1 MTPLVAIGLA
11 VAVVAGVSLH
21 LVAGID
27 PVNQMLSD
35 AVVSVPG
42 AVLLGTACAGLV
54 AVAAALAVAA
64 ARHGP
69 RPRLVP
75 ALLGVWAAALVAI
88 VVFPTNPPGMPATT
102 AAVIH
107 RYGAAMLA
115 VVPPI
120 VGLLV
125 AQTRRLRVAAWTT
138 AGAAALFGLLHGPA
152 VLLGSDVVPYA
163 GLTERILFGLILVL
177 LALTA
182 GELRPLPAASASSRG
197 DRPVTVLS
205 TPTTTMVP
213 NAPPTIAEV
222 A

>member
-1 MTPLVAIGLA
+1 MTPLIAIGLA

-42 AVLLGTACAGLV
+42 AVLLGIACAGLV
-54 AVAAALAVAA
+54 LVAGVLAVRT

-69 RPRLVP
+69 RRRLVP
-75 ALLGVWAAALVAI
+75 ALLGLWAAALAAI
-88 VVFPTNPPGMPATT
+88 VVFPTNPPGMPVDT

-115 VVPPI
+115 VVPPV

-125 AQTRRLRVAAWTT
+125 ARTRRLRTAAWTT

-152 VLLGSDVVPYA
+152 VLLGGGVVPYA
-163 GLTERILFGLILVL
+163 GLTERVLFALILVL
-177 LALTA
+177 LAVTA
-182 GELRPLPAASASSRG
+182 QELRPLPAGSASPGR
-197 DRPVTVLS
+197 DRPVTARS
-205 TPTTTMVP
+205 IPAATMVP

>member
-1 MTPLVAIGLA
+1 MTPLVMLGLA
-11 VAVVAGVSLH
+11 VCVVAGVSLH
-21 LVAGID
+21 LVANLD
-27 PVNQMLSD
+27 PVNTMLSD

-42 AVLLGTACAGLV
+42 AVLLGIACAGLV
-54 AVAAALAVAA
+54 AVAGSLAVAA

-69 RPRLVP
+69 WRRLVP
-75 ALLGVWAAALVAI
+75 TLLGLWSAALAAI
-88 VVFPTNPPGMPATT
+88 VVFPTNPPGMPVDT

-125 AQTRRLRVAAWTT
+125 ARTRRLRIAAWTT
-138 AGAAALFGLLHGPA
+138 AGAAGLFGLLHGPA
-152 VLLGSDVVPYA
+152 VLLGEDVVPYA
-163 GLTERILFGLILVL
+163 GLTERVLFALILVL
-177 LALTA
+177 LAFTA
-182 GELRPLPAASASSRG
+182 RELRPLTSVSASPHG
-197 DRPVTVLS
+197 DRPVTALS
-205 TPTTTMVP
+205 PPATTMVP

>member
-11 VAVVAGVSLH
+11 VAVVAGVSMH

-54 AVAAALAVAA
+54 LVAGVLAVRA

-69 RPRLVP
+69 WRRLVP
-75 ALLGVWAAALVAI
+75 ALLGVWAAALAAI
-88 VVFPTNPPGMPATT
+88 VVFPTNPAGMPVDT

-125 AQTRRLRVAAWTT
+125 ARTRRLRTAAWTT

-152 VLLGSDVVPYA
+152 VLLGAGVVPYA
-163 GLTERILFGLILVL
+163 GLTERVLFALILVL

-182 GELRPLPAASASSRG
+182 RELRPLPAAFTSRHG
-197 DRPVTVLS
+197 DRAVTTRTV
-205 TPTTTMVP
+205 PAATMVP